1 MWALLRILL
10 KNIKLQRR
18 IISSGGHIVLQN
30 LESKIGYKFKNK
42 KLLKIAL
49 THSSYANEGWG
60 KYKSY
65 ERLEFLGDSILSLV
79 TSDYIFKKFKNYPE
93 GKLTKLRAFL
103 VCEKQLCSFSQELE
117 LYKYIKVSRGEH
129 NCGGQNRP
137 SILADVFEAIC
148 AAIYLDSSYKE
159 ASDFILKFIVPALQH
174 PQVNDIHDYK
184 TDLQEIIQKNP
195 QETIEYNL
203 VGQSGPDH
211 DKVFTVE
218 LKINNN
224 VVGKGIGKSK
234 KDAEQQA
241 AHEALILMGY

>member
-1 MWALLRILL
+1 M
-10 KNIKLQRR
+10 
-18 IISSGGHIVLQN
+18 HD
-30 LESKIGYKFKNK
+30 LERKIGYEFKNK

-49 THSSYANEGWG
+49 THSSYANESWG

-79 TSDYIFKKFKNYPE
+79 TSNYIFKKFPNYPE
-93 GKLTKLRAFL
+93 GELTKLRAFL
-103 VCEKQLCSFSQELE
+103 VCEKQLCGFSRELE
-117 LYKYIKVSRGEH
+117 FYKYIKVSRGEY

-137 SILADVFEAIC
+137 SILADVFEAVC

-159 ASDFILKFIVPALQH
+159 ASDFILKFIIPAIKN
-174 PQVNDIHDYK
+174 PQITTIHDYK

-195 QETIEYNL
+195 QETIEYDL
-203 VGQSGPDH
+203 VGESGPDH

-224 VVGKGIGKSK
+224 VVGKGTGKNK
-234 KDAEQQA
+234 KEAEQQA
-241 AHEALILMGY
+241 AHEALVLMGY

>member
-1 MWALLRILL
+1 M
-10 KNIKLQRR
+10 
-18 IISSGGHIVLQN
+18 HD
-30 LESKIGYKFKNK
+30 LERKIGYEFKNK

-49 THSSYANEGWG
+49 THSSYANESWG
-60 KYKSY
+60 KYESY

-79 TSDYIFKKFKNYPE
+79 TSIYIFKKFPNYSE
-93 GKLTKLRAFL
+93 GELTKLRAFL
-103 VCEKQLCSFSQELE
+103 VCEKQLCEFSRELK
-117 LYKYIKVSRGEH
+117 LYKYIKVSRGEY

-159 ASDFILKFIVPALQH
+159 ASDFILKFIVSAIKN
-174 PQVNDIHDYK
+174 PQITTIRDYK

-195 QETIEYNL
+195 QETIEYDL
-203 VGQSGPDH
+203 VGESGPDH

-224 VVGKGIGKSK
+224 VVGKGTGKNK
-234 KDAEQQA
+234 KEAEQQA
-241 AHEALILMGY
+241 AHEALVLMGY